1 MDNLPLS
8 DDLVSRL
15 SDFPRKSVNVVIKC
29 DPQKMNFISMVM
41 NGYDRITLPRTR
53 HGKEG
58 ILDLLTSPDFVEDLY
73 LILEDIRKNHDPSLQ
88 IIGELG
94 DDWLVAVT

>member
-1 MDNLPLS
+1 MLS
-8 DDLVSRL
+8 PKVLEKL
-15 SDFPRKSVNVVIKC
+15 KNPPTKSVNLVIKC
-29 DPQKMNFISMVM
+29 DPKMMNFISMVM

-58 ILDLLTSPDFVEDLY
+58 ILDLLTSPDFIDDLY
-73 LILEDIRKNHDPSLQ
+73 KILEDLKQNYDPSLE

-94 DDWLVAVT
+94 DNWLVAVS

>member
-1 MDNLPLS
+1 MINSELLE
-8 DDLVSRL
+8 RL
-15 SDFPRKSVNVVIKC
+15 KNPPTKGVNIVIKC
-29 DPQKMNFISMVM
+29 NPEMINFISMVM

-58 ILDLLTSPDFVEDLY
+58 VLDLLTSPDFVEDLY
-73 LILEDIRKNHDPSLQ
+73 KILEDIKQNYDSTLE

>member
-1 MDNLPLS
+1 MISSELS
-8 DDLVSRL
+8 ERL
-15 SDFPRKSVNVVIKC
+15 KNPPTKSVNIVIKC
-29 DPQKMNFISMVM
+29 NPEMMNFISMVM

-73 LILEDIRKNHDPSLQ
+73 RILEDIKQNYDSTLE

>member
-1 MDNLPLS
+1 MISSEILE
-8 DDLVSRL
+8 RL
-15 SDFPRKSVNVVIKC
+15 NNPPTKSVNIVIKC
-29 DPQKMNFISMVM
+29 DPKMMNFISMVM

-58 ILDLLTSPDFVEDLY
+58 ILDLLTSPDFVDDLYRIIEDL
-73 LILEDIRKNHDPSLQ
+73 KQNHDPSLQ

-94 DDWLVAVT
+94 DDWLVAVQ